1 MPDDAARGGDPRYDV
16 VGLGNAIVDVLAH
29 AEDAFL
35 DSHGLVKGA
44 MTLIDAQT
52 ADSLY
57 ADMDAAVECSGGSA
71 ANTIACLA
79 SLGGRG
85 AFIGKVRDDQ
95 LGAIFRHDIR
105 ALGVAFDTEP
115 ANDGTS
121 TARCLIFVTPD
132 AQRTMQTFLGACV
145 ELGPDD
151 VDEAMIAAAR
161 VTYLE
166 GYLWDPAGAKA
177 AFVKAAEAAHA
188 AGRDV
193 ALSLSDPFC
202 VDRHRAEFLDLV
214 ADHIDLLFAN
224 EEEIMSLYEVDN
236 FDDALQKVRGHC
248 RVAALTRGP
257 EGSVVVSGDE
267 VHVIDAEPVTPVDTT
282 GAGDAYAGGFLYGLS
297 RDHDLATCGRI
308 GGIAAA
314 EVIGHVGARP
324 DIPLAERV
332 REKLG

>member
-1 MPDDAARGGDPRYDV
+1 MSP
-16 VGLGNAIVDVLAH
+16 
-29 AEDAFL
+29 
-35 DSHGLVKGA
+35 
-44 MTLIDAQT
+44 
-52 ADSLY
+52 
-57 ADMDAAVECSGGSA
+57 AVECSGGSA

-105 ALGVAFDTEP
+105 ALGVAFDTGP
-115 ANDGTS
+115 ADGGTP

-132 AQRTMQTFLGACV
+132 AQRTMQTYLGACV
-145 ELGPDD
+145 ELGPED
-151 VDEAMIAAAR
+151 VDAEMIAAAR

-166 GYLWDPAGAKA
+166 GYLWDPPGAKA
-177 AFVKAAEAAHA
+177 AFVKAAEAAHG

-224 EEEIMSLYEVDN
+224 EEEIKSLYQVKS
-236 FDDALQKVRGHC
+236 FDDALQKVRRHC

-257 EGSVVVSGDE
+257 QGSVVVSGDA

-297 RDHDLATCGRI
+297 QDHDLATCGRI

-314 EVIGHVGARP
+314 EVVSHVGARP
-324 DIPLAERV
+324 DIPLKERV
-332 REKLG
+332 RYRLG